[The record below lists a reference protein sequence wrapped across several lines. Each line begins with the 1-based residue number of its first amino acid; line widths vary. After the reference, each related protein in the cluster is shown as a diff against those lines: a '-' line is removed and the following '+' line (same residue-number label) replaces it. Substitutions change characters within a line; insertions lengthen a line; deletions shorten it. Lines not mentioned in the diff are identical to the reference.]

1 MNSGPGYPEI
11 PARLESVRIG
21 QHRTELYV
29 PEPGA
34 IKSAYDLQLSRTGS
48 AAFPYWAKIWPSSI
62 ALAQFLE
69 KRPSLYRGKAVV
81 ELAAGL
87 GLPSLFAASLAK
99 TVSCSDYE
107 PAAVA
112 MIERSIQHNRFTHVE
127 TTVMDWNTI
136 REPLA
141 GDILL
146 LSDINYDPNEF
157 PALQYVLTD
166 FLGSN
171 RPIILSTP
179 QRLVAKTFIQSL
191 AGHITD
197 SWDTVIEQ
205 STGETPVSIFILG

>member
-1 MNSGPGYPEI
+1 MNSGPGYRDI

-21 QHRTELYV
+21 QYQTELYV
-29 PEPGA
+29 PEAEA
-34 IKSAYDLQLSRTGS
+34 IKSAYDLQLSSAGT
-48 AAFPYWAKIWPSSI
+48 AAFPYWAKIWPASI

-87 GLPSLFAASLAK
+87 GLPSLFAATLAK

-112 MIERSIQHNRFTHVE
+112 MIARSIQHNRFTHVE
-127 TTVMDWNTI
+127 TTVVDWNTI
-136 REPLA
+136 SEPLA
-141 GDILL
+141 GDLLL

-157 PALQYVLTD
+157 TALQNVLTD
-166 FLGSN
+166 FLGTN

-179 QRLVAKTFIQSL
+179 QRLVAKSFIQSV
-191 AGHITD
+191 AGHISE
-197 SWDTVIEQ
+197 SWDTVVED
-205 STGETPVSIFILG
+205 STGETPVSVFILA